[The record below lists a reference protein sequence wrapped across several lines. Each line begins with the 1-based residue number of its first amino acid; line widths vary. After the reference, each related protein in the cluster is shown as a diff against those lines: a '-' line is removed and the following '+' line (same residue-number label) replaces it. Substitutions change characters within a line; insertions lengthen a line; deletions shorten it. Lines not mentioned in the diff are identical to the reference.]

1 MKKLLALLLLSPLV
15 SSQDSNIVECRAD
28 ENNSIEQC
36 LVKYEIDTVDDC
48 LENAM
53 TGTMSEEEIK
63 LLQEDLSSH
72 ARLEDYSL
80 YIGAGGIVIFIY
92 SIFFYSVN

>member
-1 MKKLLALLLLSPLV
+1 VRNEDAYKKL
-15 SSQDSNIVECRAD
+15 SN
-28 ENNSIEQC
+28 EQ
-36 LVKYEIDTVDDC
+36 
-48 LENAM
+48 
-53 TGTMSEEEIK
+53 SEELILEFKEIK